1 MSFLLYR
8 SVSLLGKLHR
18 DILGELQQA
27 AYFHRENNFE
37 NRLIGTFHAGLCN
50 KDQKTIIQNFVK
62 EESTIRLIMCTVAFG
77 LGVNIPDVRFVV
89 HWDACDSTLQYWQ
102 DAGRAGR
109 DANEA
114 KAYMYATKSSIVHIN
129 GTISCFRKAIL
140 NCMIPGSSESNI
152 KQPCTLKCDPC
163 ECDQCFCCSICMAT
177 CPCNNK

>member
-1 MSFLLYR
+1 M
-8 SVSLLGKLHR
+8 
-18 DILGELQQA
+18 LGEFQEA

-37 NRLIGTFHAGLCN
+37 IRLIGTFHAGLCS
-50 KDQKTIIQNFVK
+50 KDQKTNIQNCVK
-62 EESTIRLIMCTVAFG
+62 EESTIIICTVAFG

-102 DAGRAGR
+102 EVGRAGR
-109 DANEA
+109 DDNEA
-114 KAYMYATKSSIVHIN
+114 KAYMYPTKSSIVHIN
-129 GTISCFRKAIL
+129 GTILCFRKAIL
-140 NCMIPGSSESNI
+140 NCMIPGSSKNNI